1 MVQSQADDHATG
13 HDHAHDHHDHAGH
26 GHAVHDH
33 HGHAHGLGHSHAPAN
48 FGRAFAIGIALN
60 AGFVVAEAVFGL
72 ASHSVALLADAGH
85 NLSDVLG
92 LVVAGG
98 AHALTRRAPTGRFT
112 YGFGSSSILAA
123 LFNAVF
129 LLVVIGGLS
138 WEAITR
144 FAHPEPVAA
153 WTVMGVAAA
162 GIAVNGLCAW
172 LFAAGSEGD
181 LNLRGA
187 FAHMLADA
195 VVSAG
200 VVLAGAV
207 ILLTGWLW
215 LDPAVSLVVNAVIV
229 YGTWHLLRDSST
241 MAMGAV
247 PPSIE
252 PDAVRRFLAERPGVT
267 ALHDLHIWPI
277 STTETALTAHLVMP
291 GGHPGDAALMAC
303 CSGLRSR
310 FGIGHA
316 TLQVEVDEATL
327 CALAPEHVV

>member
-1 MVQSQADDHATG
+1 MQPNADHHDHDHAG
-13 HDHAHDHHDHAGH
+13 HDHSGHDHAGH
-26 GHAVHDH
+26 GH
-33 HGHAHGLGHSHAPAN
+33 HGHSHGLGHSHAPAN
-48 FGRAFAIGIALN
+48 FGRAFAIGIGLN
-60 AGFVVAEAVFGL
+60 AAFVVAEAVFGL

-92 LVVAGG
+92 LVMAGG

-162 GIAVNGLCAW
+162 GIAVNGVCAW
-172 LFAAGSEGD
+172 LFAAGSKGD

-200 VVLAGAV
+200 VVIAGAV

-229 YGTWHLLRDSST
+229 YGTWSLLRDSST

-252 PDAVRRFLAERPGVT
+252 PAAVRRFLAERPGVT

-277 STTETALTAHLVMP
+277 STTETALTVHLVMP

-303 CSGLRSR
+303 CSGLRSK

-316 TLQVEVDEATL
+316 TLQVEIDETTI

>member
-1 MVQSQADDHATG
+1 MHHHADG
-13 HDHAHDHHDHAGH
+13 HD
-26 GHAVHDH
+26 HDH
-33 HGHAHGLGHSHAPAN
+33 HGHSHGHAHVPARI
-48 FGRAFAIGIALN
+48 GRAFAIGIALN
-60 AGFVVAEAVFGL
+60 AGFVVAEVAFGL
-72 ASHSVALLADAGH
+72 AGHSVALLADAGH

-92 LVVAGG
+92 LAVAGG

-138 WEAITR
+138 WEAVTR

-162 GIAVNGLCAW
+162 GIAVNGACAW
-172 LFAAGSEGD
+172 LFAAGQKGD

-195 VVSAG
+195 VVSVG
-200 VVLAGAV
+200 VVAAGLV
-207 ILLTGWLW
+207 ILLSGWLW
-215 LDPAVSLVVNAVIV
+215 VDPAVSLVVNAVIV
-229 YGTWHLLRDSST
+229 YGTWSLLRDSARL
-241 MAMGAV
+241 AMGGV
-247 PPSIE
+247 PPGIE
-252 PDAVRRFLAERPGVT
+252 PGAVRRYLAERPGVS

-277 STTETALTAHLVMP
+277 STTDTALTAHLVMP
-291 GGHPGDAALMAC
+291 GGHPGDAALMEC
-303 CSGLRSR
+303 CAGLRQR

-316 TLQVEVDEATL
+316 PQQLEPDEATV
-327 CALAPEHVV
+327 CAQAPESVV